1 MSDELHTV
9 AHEIRWPS
17 KLLDGADSV
26 TLHGH
31 NAIAD
36 YRAYVHKDAT
46 SRELVYKDDAGRQ
59 IRELQAKLKE
69 AEDSDAES
77 LRMYRS
83 ARDRADEL
91 QARVAEL
98 ERDAGR
104 YRFLR
109 DAPTKDVTV
118 TRVVGGATIPR
129 YAGNMLDQLIDDI
142 LAERGER
149 E

>member
-46 SRELVYKDDAGRQ
+46 SRELIYKDDAERH

-98 ERDAGR
+98 ERSMNPRQWTPAQQHAWHSN
-104 YRFLR
+104 L
-109 DAPTKDVTV
+109 PDVEAAFKAV
-118 TRVVGGATIPR
+118 AS
-129 YAGNMLDQLIDDI
+129 

-149 E
+149 G